1 MSILRGSA
9 LEMLGHCQHMCGI
22 HKVMQLLLDSKTQRM
37 SKASLMLV
45 MTNAT
50 TRTTV
55 TLYNQPFQTGN
66 LAERARQQISNLH
79 KFVPRTASTDARN
92 VSLSS
97 KSAISSSMSFRPTA
111 ETSSH

>member
-9 LEMLGHCQHMCGI
+9 LEMLGHCHHMCGI

-55 TLYNQPFQTGN
+55 TPYNLPLQTRN
-66 LAERARQQISNLH
+66 PAERARQQISNLH
-79 KFVPRTASTDARN
+79 KVVPQTASTNARS

-97 KSAISSSMSFRPTA
+97 KSATFSSKSFRLTA
-111 ETSSH
+111 ETNSH